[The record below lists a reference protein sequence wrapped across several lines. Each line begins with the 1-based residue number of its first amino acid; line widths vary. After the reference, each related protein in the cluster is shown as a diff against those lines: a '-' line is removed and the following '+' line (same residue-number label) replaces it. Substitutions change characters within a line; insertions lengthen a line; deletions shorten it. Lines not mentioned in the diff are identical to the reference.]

1 MHVLV
6 LKINSRNE
14 LILNDMLNVL
24 DSCNNLLFNSLLSD
38 DL

>member
-6 LKINSRNE
+6 LKITSRNE